1 MRRQQVWG
9 RRRSPAPE
17 PERTDRFPIL
27 DTTGETRRQ
36 WQTAESAR
44 PKQESLVPL
53 PTSTPA
59 RLPFRCPLPPCYLVD
74 AAWTEPQP
82 KVTQIHTHSL
92 VGSKRRLNP
101 ALDLASC
108 ACSLSTHTI
117 TLPSNMA
124 SAVQFPSA
132 RPSAESPSLQLS
144 PSRKAIADKFA
155 KLSAQSPS
163 KRTIGGSGQPTS
175 PFKRPLLNTSRSNRG
190 REEEAAPLKA
200 KVVLNQSCE

>member
-1 MRRQQVWG
+1 MP
-9 RRRSPAPE
+9 RSAS
-17 PERTDRFPIL
+17 DL
-27 DTTGETRRQ
+27 DT
-36 WQTAESAR
+36 
-44 PKQESLVPL
+44 
-53 PTSTPA
+53 PA
-59 RLPFRCPLPPCYLVD
+59 ALPFRCPLPPCYLVD

-82 KVTQIHTHSL
+82 KVTHIHTL

-117 TLPSNMA
+117 ILPSNMA
-124 SAVQFPSA
+124 SAVQVPSA
-132 RPSAESPSLQLS
+132 RPSAESSSLQLS

-155 KLSAQSPS
+155 QLSAQSPS
-163 KRTIGGSGQPTS
+163 KRAIGGSGRPTS

-200 KVVLNQSCE
+200 KVILNQSCE